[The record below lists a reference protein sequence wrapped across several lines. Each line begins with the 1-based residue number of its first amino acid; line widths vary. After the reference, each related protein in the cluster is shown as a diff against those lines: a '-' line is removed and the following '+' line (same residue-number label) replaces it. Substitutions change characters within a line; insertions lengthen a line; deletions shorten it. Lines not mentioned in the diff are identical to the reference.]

1 MPLQKQKLWKENMTE
16 LHKSMSVN
24 PLVQRL
30 IRVWPQVPLG
40 LFLFFVGAINVLTG
54 IQSHAFSPA
63 FQVLTS
69 VTPLSELSKEISLG
83 LLGSSVQ
90 VLLGAGLLLT
100 GMGLLW
106 RLRSA
111 WAFSILLL
119 VIAIILDLFN
129 QRDIYGVLLSGLAL
143 TALVIWKRR
152 FNRRSLLGG
161 YLMSFIGLLA
171 VLAYG
176 VLGSLLLGSS
186 FAPAIQDIYTALYF
200 TVVTLSTVGRNIYP
214 SMLEAQL
221 FMVTLILGGISIF
234 TTTIVTTL
242 GPLLTNQIR
251 PILDGKSTKR
261 DSVDRVILLGADPF
275 IESII
280 HELTELGIDAI
291 QVVASSEVLTDKER
305 PVIYGNPSNEDVLEQ
320 AGISLASAVVIVGE
334 YPADKIAT
342 VESVKKLN
350 SSARLVV
357 VSNSVQAFTE
367 FSPVP
372 ADLVFSPETVAARV
386 LVNLLVN
393 DSVPKGLRN
402 IITVN

>member
-1 MPLQKQKLWKENMTE
+1 MTE
-16 LHKSMSVN
+16 ILKRISANS
-24 PLVQRL
+24 LVQRL
-30 IRVWPQVPLG
+30 RRVWPQVPLG

-54 IQSHAFSPA
+54 IQSRAFSPA
-63 FQVLTS
+63 FKILES
-69 VTPLSELSKEISLG
+69 VTHLSELSKEISLG

-90 VLLGAGLLLT
+90 VLLGTGLLLT
-100 GMGLLW
+100 GIGLLW

-129 QRDIYGVLLSGLAL
+129 QRDIYGALLSGLAL
-143 TALVIWKRR
+143 TALVIWERR

-176 VLGSLLLGSS
+176 VLGSLLLGSN
-186 FAPAIQDIYTALYF
+186 FVPAIRDIYTALYF
-200 TVVTLSTVGRNIYP
+200 TVVTLSTVGSNIYP
-214 SMLEAQL
+214 STLEAQL

-242 GPLLTNQIR
+242 GPLLTNQVR

-261 DSVDRVILLGADPF
+261 DSINRVILVGADPF
-275 IESII
+275 TENII

-291 QVVASSEVLTDKER
+291 QVVASGEVPTEKE
-305 PVIYGNPSNEDVLEQ
+305 PPIIYGNPSNEDVLEQ

-334 YPADKIAT
+334 STADKIAAAKA
-342 VESVKKLN
+342 VRKLN
-350 SSARLVV
+350 PSARLVI
-357 VSNSVQAFTE
+357 VSNSTQAFTE

-372 ADLVFSPETVAARV
+372 ADLVLSPETVAARA

-393 DSVPKGLRN
+393 DSVPKELRSV
-402 IITVN
+402 ITVNQ

>member
-1 MPLQKQKLWKENMTE
+1 MTDFF
-16 LHKSMSVN
+16 KRISAN

-30 IRVWPQVPLG
+30 RQVWPQVPLG

-54 IQSHAFSPA
+54 IQSRAFNPA
-63 FQVLTS
+63 FKILES
-69 VTPLSELSKEISLG
+69 VTHLSELSQEISLG

-90 VLLGAGLLLT
+90 VLLGTGLLLT
-100 GMGLLW
+100 GIGLLW

-129 QRDIYGVLLSGLAL
+129 QRDIYGALLSGLAL
-143 TALVIWKRR
+143 VALMIWERR
-152 FNRRSLLGG
+152 FNHRSLVGG

-186 FAPAIQDIYTALYF
+186 FTPAIRDIYTALYF
-200 TVVTLSTVGRNIYP
+200 TVVTLSTVGSNIYP
-214 SMLEAQL
+214 STAETQL

-242 GPLLTNQIR
+242 GPLLTNQIK
-251 PILDGKSTKR
+251 PILDGKRTR
-261 DSVDRVILLGADPF
+261 MDSINQVILVGADPF
-275 IESII
+275 VESVI
-280 HELTELGIDAI
+280 HELTQLGINI
-291 QVVASSEVLTDKER
+291 TQVFASDDVPTAEGHSIVHGS
-305 PVIYGNPSNEDVLEQ
+305 PGNEDVLEQ

-334 YPADKIAT
+334 GTAENIAAAKA
-342 VESVKKLN
+342 VKKLN
-350 SSARLVV
+350 PGARLVIV
-357 VSNSVQAFTE
+357 PNSTQAVTE
-367 FSPVP
+367 FSQVP
-372 ADLVFSPETVAARV
+372 ADLFLSPGTVAARV

-393 DSVPKGLRN
+393 DSVPKELQS
-402 IITVN
+402 IIAVRQ